1 MKKEEVLNLH
11 DNKNAFILKNL
22 FNSDYNWEDLFKFLE
37 YASSKNYISSNVRE
51 EPIAFYGNELY
62 LRVADIINPN
72 TKKSVNNLFNG
83 LNEVINFFDNVFEEK
98 VNYGE
103 CYVNFHSNASIKP
116 AHNDKWTAVVLS
128 CIGNIE
134 WRIFDKENYTSY
146 ITEPGDVIVIPQG
159 VMHSV
164 VPLEPR
170 LSISLAYKTVDF

>member
-1 MKKEEVLNLH
+1 MHHARPYQDLSSFFEQNHNNFDDTLSSMFEE
-11 DNKNAFILKNL
+11 KPEFEL
-22 FNSDYNWEDLFKFLE
+22 FPQETLD
-37 YASSKNYISSNVRE
+37 
-51 EPIAFYGNELY
+51 
-62 LRVADIINPN
+62 
-72 TKKSVNNLFNG
+72 NLFNG